1 MTREAIARHSSVGTR
16 QYATSTADR
25 PFLRVAARGAAFA
38 LVPGDKDP
46 ATLLVGG
53 GIENQWHVGG
63 QPGVAVGDGAI
74 VHVVGEIRRDEVVAG
89 DRVVSQVGGQFREGS
104 DVCDAVRRSG
114 TRSEEHTSELQSRLH
129 LVCRLLLE

>member
-1 MTREAIARHSSVGTR
+1 MLIAVDGGLLPEANEGGRRPATGLATTTGSMLSVCWGKN
-16 QYATSTADR
+16 ADACR
-25 PFLRVAARGAAFA
+25 RAAFA
-38 LVPGDKDP
+38 LVPGDEDH

-53 GIENQWHVGG
+53 GIENHWHVGG

-74 VHVVGEIRRDEVVAG
+74 VHVVGEVRRDEVVAG

-114 TRSEEHTSELQSRLH
+114 AQ
-129 LVCRLLLE
+129 